1 MGNVINEDV
10 IAGNNINTL
19 SDHLSQ
25 FLILLYNSIMSNEK
39 FSYETLKIPAKIIFF
54 QNSKK

>member
-54 QNSKK
+54 QN